1 MTRLFA
7 LSAMLGSSTLATA
20 STCFM
25 ADAAAADPAPTG
37 AATPAKS
44 KLTIDNMTGYRTF
57 DSTDEATAYLAK
69 ATEDYS
75 DFGDQ
80 PFALNG
86 LNDSGEY
93 DPAIYTDD
101 MRVRVAVLK
110 NVPRTVNGKK
120 EPTTIKA
127 IVVTPVPSL
136 DSLLSDDA
144 GRAWVQKVI
153 DKELNH
159 VAVRPL
165 RDAENLATAVEQMPT
180 TRAGFIESSR
190 DVGGIMDTFNDLY
203 KTINDKM
210 ADRAPIWA
218 KARLIKAELKKAMES
233 TAYALEYYPSLED
246 RGEGKDS
253 LFVVALKFGQALAK
267 HKGSDPAIFDK
278 WLATRDAQT
287 LAKTDSDD
295 DADDISLDDLTADL
309 VDESPAEPAE
319 TTAAE

>member
-1 MTRLFA
+1 MTD
-7 LSAMLGSSTLATA
+7 TNTAT
-20 STCFM
+20 TV
-25 ADAAAADPAPTG
+25 AANPAPAADKRKTTLEG
-37 AATPAKS
+37 
-44 KLTIDNMTGYRTF
+44 MTGYRSF

-69 ATEDYS
+69 CGQ
-75 DFGDQ
+75 DFTDFADQ

-86 LNDSGEY
+86 LNGEGEY
-93 DPAIYTDD
+93 DPAIYDD
-101 MRVRVAVLK
+101 SMRVRVAVLK

-127 IVVTPVPSL
+127 IVVTPVPTL

-165 RDAENLATAVEQMPT
+165 RDAENLETAIAQMPT

-210 ADRAPIWA
+210 GERAPIWA

-233 TAYALEYYPSLED
+233 TAYATEYYPALED

-267 HKGSDPAIFDK
+267 HKGADAAIFDK
-278 WLATRDAQT
+278 WLATRDQQT
-287 LAKTDSDD
+287 LKTTESEDD
-295 DADDISLDDLTADL
+295 DNDLSLDDLVADL
-309 VDESPAEPAE
+309 TSEDD
-319 TTAAE
+319 TAAEMTDSPTE

>member
-1 MTRLFA
+1 
-7 LSAMLGSSTLATA
+7 
-20 STCFM
+20 M
-25 ADAAAADPAPTG
+25 ADEANNTAANESTAQDKRKTTLEG
-37 AATPAKS
+37 
-44 KLTIDNMTGYRTF
+44 MTGYRTF
-57 DSTDEATAYLAK
+57 DTTDEATAYLAK
-69 ATEDYS
+69 AGESFT
-75 DFGDQ
+75 DFAEQ

-86 LNDSGEY
+86 VNDSGEY

-110 NVPRTVNGKK
+110 NVPRTINGKK

-136 DSLLSDDA
+136 DSLLADDA

-165 RDAENLATAVEQMPT
+165 RDAENLETAIAQMPT

-190 DVGGIMDTFNDLY
+190 DVGGIMDTFNELY
-203 KTINDKM
+203 QTINKKMGDK
-210 ADRAPIWA
+210 AGIWA

-233 TAYALEYYPSLED
+233 TAYATEYYPALED
-246 RGEGKDS
+246 RGEGKES
-253 LFVVALKFGQALAK
+253 LFVTALRFGQILAK
-267 HKGSDPAIFDK
+267 HKGMDPAIFDK
-278 WLATRDAQT
+278 WLATRDQQT
-287 LAKTDSDD
+287 LKATEQDD

-309 VDESPAEPAE
+309 DADDSTE
-319 TTAAE
+319 TTEGDNEPTPDAGE